1 MIAWH
6 RVSRHVTVLHRTATQ
21 YRSVSSTVPCRAS
34 WNVDLET
41 GRVSLGNNPLFQ
53 TVIGI
58 EIHAQLDIPDKLFS
72 RAPTTTTTSQ
82 SFRAP
87 NRAVYPLDVAIPGFL
102 PVVSKEAVQAA
113 VLTAAAC
120 RCDIQE
126 VSRFERK
133 HYVYADL
140 PLGYQMTQQR
150 WPIARNGL
158 LRCRKQ
164 QQQQQRSK
172 GKTKK
177 VKKKKGNN
185 GGDDDDAAAAAAAV
199 AGDWV
204 DIRIDRIQLEQD
216 TGKTTNAEVRKVCIR
231 LPFWR
236 MIRINLLAFVVTQ
249 WRYNMSVC
257 VCVCVQSCR
266 YLLLYCLLTISCV
279 VLSGVLVLT
288 K

>member
-185 GGDDDDAAAAAAAV
+185 GGDDDDDAAAAV